1 MPTSL
6 IAHDATTRRGGKRPR
21 DAYDCAA
28 DARLGRI
35 LRVRVPSTA
44 PTVPPL
50 PLCAQNARWLRGVTT
65 EHATE
70 TTTRFAGRRNANG
83 NGNGGVSRASYER
96 ATGRYYVCLG
106 EEEDFTTKEEAM
118 AHFDATERCGLA
130 VPYVASPLD
139 LAAMERD
146 GDVEYLDLDRYA
158 HPARADA
165 EARERGEDDARE
177 GVVEK
182 DRNRCV
188 LCTSPHTT
196 PFARWT
202 PILKDF
208 RRRISP
214 AARAKT
220 RKNRAA
226 AAAAAGGQLRALAA
240 ACSDELGALD
250 GVDGSAVSGGSNDGT
265 AAYVAVERRERPS
278 DADDAD
284 DAKKRAKT
292 SPPAP
297 PPPPP
302 PPKETDEVVALRDD
316 VARLASVVTY
326 MAHAMSGMRWE
337 IDSLRRRDIDRSRV
351 EAEDERG
358 KEKES
363 GSPENN
369 AAVAAAVED
378 AAKSL
383 RAILAL

>member
-106 EEEDFTTKEEAM
+106 EEQDFTTKEEAM

-182 DRNRCV
+182 DRNR
-188 LCTSPHTT
+188 T
-196 PFARWT
+196 
-202 PILKDF
+202 
-208 RRRISP
+208 

-250 GVDGSAVSGGSNDGT
+250 GVDNSAMSGGSNDGT

-302 PPKETDEVVALRDD
+302 PPKVTDEVVALRDD

>member
-35 LRVRVPSTA
+35 VRVRVPSTT

-106 EEEDFTTKEEAM
+106 EEQDFTTKEEAM

-182 DRNRCV
+182 DLNR
-188 LCTSPHTT
+188 T
-196 PFARWT
+196 
-202 PILKDF
+202 
-208 RRRISP
+208 

-292 SPPAP
+292 SPPP

-363 GSPENN
+363 DSPENN

>member
-35 LRVRVPSTA
+35 VRVRVPSTA

-106 EEEDFTTKEEAM
+106 EEQDFTTKEEAM

-182 DRNRCV
+182 DRNR
-188 LCTSPHTT
+188 T
-196 PFARWT
+196 
-202 PILKDF
+202 
-208 RRRISP
+208 

-292 SPPAP
+292 SPPP

-363 GSPENN
+363 DSPENN

>member
-1 MPTSL
+1 
-6 IAHDATTRRGGKRPR
+6 
-21 DAYDCAA
+21 
-28 DARLGRI
+28 
-35 LRVRVPSTA
+35 
-44 PTVPPL
+44 
-50 PLCAQNARWLRGVTT
+50 
-65 EHATE
+65 
-70 TTTRFAGRRNANG
+70 
-83 NGNGGVSRASYER
+83 
-96 ATGRYYVCLG
+96 
-106 EEEDFTTKEEAM
+106 M

-165 EARERGEDDARE
+165 EARERGEDD
-177 GVVEK
+177 VEK
-182 DRNRCV
+182 DRNR
-188 LCTSPHTT
+188 T
-196 PFARWT
+196 
-202 PILKDF
+202 
-208 RRRISP
+208 

-302 PPKETDEVVALRDD
+302 PKETDEVVALRDD

-363 GSPENN
+363 DSPENN

>member
-70 TTTRFAGRRNANG
+70 TTTRFAGRRNANA

-106 EEEDFTTKEEAM
+106 EEQDFTTKEEAM

-158 HPARADA
+158 HPRARGRGGARARRGRR
-165 EARERGEDDARE
+165 ARGRRRE
-177 GVVEK
+177 G
-182 DRNRCV
+182 
-188 LCTSPHTT
+188 
-196 PFARWT
+196 
-202 PILKDF
+202 
-208 RRRISP
+208 
-214 AARAKT
+214 
-220 RKNRAA
+220 
-226 AAAAAGGQLRALAA
+226 
-240 ACSDELGALD
+240 
-250 GVDGSAVSGGSNDGT
+250 
-265 AAYVAVERRERPS
+265 
-278 DADDAD
+278 
-284 DAKKRAKT
+284 KK
-292 SPPAP
+292 
-297 PPPPP
+297 
-302 PPKETDEVVALRDD
+302 
-316 VARLASVVTY
+316 
-326 MAHAMSGMRWE
+326 
-337 IDSLRRRDIDRSRV
+337 
-351 EAEDERG
+351 
-358 KEKES
+358 
-363 GSPENN
+363 
-369 AAVAAAVED
+369 
-378 AAKSL
+378 
-383 RAILAL
+383 